1 MAGEP
6 TNPPRQP
13 SGWQPPL
20 NDAGSG
26 KPPPPMPSPPSS
38 LPPKESD
45 DDRMMRQF
53 LEAQSQIKTL
63 LTELKATASKEV
75 YAAATEELIK
85 ATKERVEADK
95 KHSEDLN
102 SLNKEYQEFMEVLED
117 GSVVWKKNTEFIEM
131 EYRDKKA
138 NLDAIKGE
146 KEKAEEDA
154 NTKIEILDMKIRDLD
169 NRIFALRDRAAEASD
184 EMRRTNHPLMEDAE
198 KEYGDI
204 VAALNKEYDE
214 AIDLTEETK
223 RLVKVNMRLIELEAK
238 SLKQKK
244 EFSEL
249 ERIRHKELIELYEKL
264 GTEAATANAER
275 IKVLLGEVKGGGS
288 PTGMFN
294 AREIGKHLDEFLE
307 EQRKILEKA
316 HPEKSENEIAELLR
330 QLIRDGKHTADLE
343 ARVRE
348 KYDEEMRDLMEKE
361 VESVMREE
369 KVSRKLAT
377 LIVNDMKK
385 NKKTEFGREFH
396 DLLVTQRKSL
406 ATIKKMETTDTLAL
420 AASNERDRRNL
431 EIIAETKTDTRLDQ
445 ILLVVQKGF
454 FDIKGL
460 LFPKDNSSGWFKWI
474 LRALLVAGVFA
485 ATAYIGFIW
494 YKVKFIGSM
503 LGRIFGLLPRLS
515 SVLDWRIVNF
525 FKRIGDMIT
534 KVRSAVSGPIGMMMK
549 ILTPIGNVL
558 MRVIGWMGT
567 IFGFLTR
574 GTGILSM
581 LMRTIGIAWRF
592 VGKLGPIF
600 MAISIII
607 DAVRG
612 AIRGYERF
620 GGLKGIVIGIVAGL
634 VDWLTFGFI
643 GLDNILEGFASL
655 GRGVMAVFEGII
667 KVGAGIVKLIFFLQY
682 TLPNKIGEFIFSLA
696 QKTADLIAEGLVAI
710 WDMIQEPLMKLGEM
724 LYAIPGMYVDFVVS
738 QFKALGSIVSNIS
751 EWIMGVL
758 SSGADMLSDAF
769 STLWN
774 WISGGAI
781 LGGLKDLGTYLWDQI
796 SGMVVGWWDGIVGG
810 IKKLMIRI
818 GDALGKIPI
827 IGSSLKKFFHGAG
840 GGSDGGASTEMTGS
854 ASSLNRAVKSANSM
868 VEDTNRMTGSIRN
881 IRRET
886 SKLTLETE
894 RTAMA
899 DRITRGASKLP
910 TSNERLDGRDIQR
923 ANGNAENARLRATSS
938 SQPIIINSPKTNVVN
953 SGGDSGG
960 GTVLMPA
967 WSRNNDPTNS
977 SMNMGNQPPA

>member
-6 TNPPRQP
+6 TNPPRI
-13 SGWQPPL
+13 PPT

-26 KPPPPMPSPPSS
+26 KPPPFMPPPPSS
-38 LPPKESD
+38 LPNLPEPD
-45 DDRMMRQF
+45 NDRMMREF
-53 LEAQSQIKTL
+53 VEAQKQIKGL
-63 LTELKATASKEV
+63 LEELKRVTSKEV
-75 YAAATEELIK
+75 YDASAKKVIEATH
-85 ATKERVEADK
+85 ERVEADK
-95 KHSEDLN
+95 KHSEDLEN
-102 SLNKEYQEFMEVLED
+102 LNKQYQEFMEVLED
-117 GSVVWKKNTEFIEM
+117 GSIVWKKNTEFIQI
-131 EYRDKKA
+131 EYQDKKA
-138 NLDAIKGE
+138 DLDAIRK
-146 KEKAEEDA
+146 KKEDA
-154 NTKIEILDMKIRDLD
+154 E
-169 NRIFALRDRAAEASD
+169 AEAKDKLGKLDIQIYDLRSKLS
-184 EMRRTNHPLMEDAE
+184 EMHRQAFRSSKEMERSNHPLKEDAE
-198 KEYGDI
+198 KEYESLVKTLEKANIETTNLVDETRRL
-204 VAALNKEYDE
+204 ALVS
-214 AIDLTEETK
+214 K
-223 RLVKVNMRLIELEAK
+223 RLIQLEAMA
-238 SLKQKK
+238 LKQKK

-249 ERIRHKELIELYEKL
+249 DSIRHKELIELYEKL
-264 GTEAATANAER
+264 GTEATAANAER
-275 IKVLLGEVKGGGS
+275 IKVLLGEVKGTT
-288 PTGMFN
+288 PTGIFN

-343 ARVRE
+343 ARVKE
-348 KYDEEMRDLMEKE
+348 KYDDEMRDLMERE

-369 KVSRKLAT
+369 KVSRQLAT
-377 LIVNDMKK
+377 LIVNDRKK

-431 EIIAETKTDTRLDQ
+431 EIIAETKADTRLDQ

-574 GTGILSM
+574 GTGILSV